1 MKFEM
6 IDDPNPNFP
15 VNIFTPDEDTV
26 EVNASNRIAISCCM
40 YVIWPLSI
48 DSISET
54 DADE

>member
-6 IDDPNPNFP
+6 IDDPEPNFP

-26 EVNASNRIAISCCM
+26 EVNDSNRIAISCCM